1 MEINNAFNQGVM
13 GFQKASHQL
22 SQASESIAQ
31 LTTNEGKQISADRSP
46 VSVTTELINMK
57 IAEHQA
63 IASAKVISTA
73 DEMIGSL
80 IDTRV

>member
-1 MEINNAFNQGVM
+1 MDINNAFNQGVM
-13 GFQKASHQL
+13 GFQKASNQL
-22 SQASESIAQ
+22 SQSSEKIAQ
-31 LTTNEGKQISADRSP
+31 VSSSDGKQISADRSA

-57 IAEHQA
+57 VAEHQA
-63 IASAKVISTA
+63 VASAKVISTA